1 MANYEE
7 AINDVKYLST
17 RLRGLI
23 ELADFLGDASTLEN
37 RVAEKTKVL
46 EETNANLT
54 ETIAVFNATRDQL
67 AQTREDLAA
76 FINRTNAEADSIRAN
91 AAKEA
96 ELIILQAHEEYT
108 KIIDKAGLEANI
120 IASSIADAKEELN
133 ALDEQILLKAQSLA
147 NIETKLQTLRES
159 LNG

>member
-37 RVAEKTKVL
+37 RVTEKTKVL

-76 FINRTNAEADSIRAN
+76 FINRTNAEADAIRAN
-91 AAKEA
+91 AVKEA
-96 ELIILQAHEEYT
+96 ELVISQAKVTANAEVEKIRVVGDILRDEIVKSNQ
-108 KIIDKAGLEANI
+108 
-120 IASSIADAKEELN
+120 ELS
-133 ALDEQILLKAQSLA
+133 AIEEQIALKAQALA
-147 NIETKLQTLRES
+147 NIENKLKTLRES

>member
-76 FINRTNAEADSIRAN
+76 FINRTNTEADAIRAN
-91 AAKEA
+91 ARKEA
-96 ELIILQAHEEYT
+96 ELIILQAHEEHN

-120 IASSIADAKEELN
+120 ISSSISEAKEELN
-133 ALDEQILLKAQSLA
+133 ALDEQILLKSQALA
-147 NIETKLQTLRES
+147 NIENKLKNLRES

>member
-76 FINRTNAEADSIRAN
+76 FINRTNAEADAIRAN
-91 AAKEA
+91 AVKEA
-96 ELIILQAHEEYT
+96 ELVISQAKVTANAEVD
-108 KIIDKAGLEANI
+108 KIRAVGDVAKAEI
-120 IASSIADAKEELN
+120 TASKQELA
-133 ALDEQILLKAQSLA
+133 ALNEQIALKAQALA
-147 NIETKLQTLRES
+147 NIENKLQTLRES